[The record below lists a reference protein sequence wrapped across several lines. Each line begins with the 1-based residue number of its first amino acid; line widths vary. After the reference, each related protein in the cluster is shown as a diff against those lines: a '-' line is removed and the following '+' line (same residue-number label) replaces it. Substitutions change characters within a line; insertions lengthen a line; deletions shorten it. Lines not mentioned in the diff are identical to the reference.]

1 MSNMSIMSKLSEVFP
16 DFNKKLG
23 DLTFHS
29 FPILSCPDCPD
40 SGVMTTDDG
49 NKNQTCVSC
58 NKVLR
63 KNGKD
68 VSNSN

>member
-1 MSNMSIMSKLSEVFP
+1 MSKLSEVFP
-16 DFNKKLG
+16 DFNKNFTSG
-23 DLTFHS
+23 GVSDLTFHS
-29 FPILSCPDCPD
+29 FPMLSCPNCPD

-63 KNGKD
+63 KNGK
-68 VSNSN
+68 NLT